1 MARFAF
7 AVPVL
12 PGKEAR
18 SVADMM
24 RPRTDEYEE
33 SRRRK
38 GITMERAYEMG
49 TPMGNFVIAYIEAEH
64 GFAETMGGMGASD
77 LAIDRDFTAALKDVH
92 GVDLTQPPPGPPPET
107 IGEWQDPQV
116 KERRPGMAFVAPLLP
131 GRTDAG
137 RAFAREAFV
146 TRSADYAASRRAKGV
161 NVEAVTLNSTPQGD
175 LICVYVEASDPV
187 EANVDFAQSQGAFD
201 RWFKDQLRTLFPP
214 EVDFDQPVPPVQVIW
229 DWHRA
234 PVTA

>member
-18 SVADMM
+18 AVADMM
-24 RPRTDEYEE
+24 RPRKDEYEE
-33 SRRRK
+33 SRGRR
-38 GITMERAYEMG
+38 GITMERAYEMA
-49 TPMGNFVIAYIEAEH
+49 TPMGNFVIAYIESENDFEQA
-64 GFAETMGGMGASD
+64 MGGMGASD
-77 LAIDRDFTAALKDVH
+77 LPIDRDFTAALLDIH

-107 IGEWQDPQV
+107 IADWHDPQV
-116 KERRPGMAFVAPLLP
+116 KERRQGMAFVAPLLP

-137 RAFAREAFV
+137 RAFTREAFES
-146 TRSADYAASRRAKGV
+146 RSAEYEESRRAKGV
-161 NVEAVTLNSTPQGD
+161 NAEVVTLNSTPHGD
-175 LICVYVEASDPV
+175 LICVYIEATDPAQ
-187 EANVDFAQSQGAFD
+187 ANAELASSQSAYD